1 MINKLFKSQKGQAL
15 VELAFVLPI
24 LLMIVFGVT
33 EFGRVFGTQ
42 LILTNSARDGARYA
56 SVGATDME
64 IITKLQN
71 GTFMLDTTKLLI
83 SISPTTSSRKR
94 GDAVTIKVH
103 YPVDIYA
110 PVISNFLGNPFIAK
124 GEAVMR
130 ME

>member
-1 MINKLFKSQKGQAL
+1 
-15 VELAFVLPI
+15 LAFVLPI

>member
-1 MINKLFKSQKGQAL
+1 M
-15 VELAFVLPI
+15 ELAFVLPI

-42 LILTNSARDGARYA
+42 LILTNGARDGARYA

-64 IITKLQN
+64 IITKIQN
-71 GTFMLDTTKLLI
+71 GTPMLDAAKLNI
-83 SISPTTSSRKR
+83 SISPSASSRHR
-94 GDAVTIKVH
+94 GEAVTIKLQ

-110 PVISNFLGNPFIAK
+110 PVISNIIGDPFIAK
-124 GEAVMR
+124 GQAVMR